1 MSRMLAKPRRTLGLI
16 FAGLAALSLAALSHG
31 AENPIVVRAE
41 SATMNQV
48 EGTGLYEGNVEMNQ
62 GERLV
67 KADRILITLRDKK
80 PYRIEADGKPVLME
94 DVDDISAQAESL
106 LYDVASQRIYLSGN
120 AQVRHQGRVF
130 EGAELEYQLD
140 SKRII
145 ARGGSDD
152 GRIRMVIPADDGA
165 KP

>member
-1 MSRMLAKPRRTLGLI
+1 MSRMLAKPLNAPGLMLI
-16 FAGLAALSLAALSHG
+16 ALAGLGWVTTSNG

-80 PYRIEADGKPVLME
+80 PYRIEANGKPVIME
-94 DVDDISAQAESL
+94 DVDDISARAESL

-120 AQVRHQGRVF
+120 ALVRHQGRIF
-130 EGAELEYQLD
+130 EGAELEYELD

-165 KP
+165 NP

>member
-1 MSRMLAKPRRTLGLI
+1 MSRMLAKPRKTLGLML
-16 FAGLAALSLAALSHG
+16 AGLAALSLAAVSNG

-41 SATMNQV
+41 SATMNQL

-80 PYRIEADGKPVLME
+80 PYRIEADGRPVIME
-94 DVDDISAQAESL
+94 DVDDIRAQAESL